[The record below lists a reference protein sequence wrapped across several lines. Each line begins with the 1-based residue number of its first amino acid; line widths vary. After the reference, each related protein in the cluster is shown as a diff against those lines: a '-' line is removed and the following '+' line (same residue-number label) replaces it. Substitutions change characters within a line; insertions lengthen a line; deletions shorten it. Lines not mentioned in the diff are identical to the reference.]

1 MSRKLRILNRM
12 LRDKLGEMR
21 LFGQAERKG
30 PILNVSVQQIP
41 GDQVDQERLRA
52 VMRAVVEASLIE
64 GIRKVTISG
73 WLRGQT
79 AAEPEWTT
87 SFEYAPI
94 FVEKVTHA
102 SDTYR
107 QDYPLI
113 RVVFFI
119 LAVAGGSLYVIQ
131 DRNPWAL
138 LPSAWALLLGICFP
152 WLKRQVNR
160 WVAPLFR
167 RICLGVGVV
176 LLGLSFYLFW
186 TGRLELIFV
195 SSPLL
200 LLGLLLM
207 GLGV

>member
-1 MSRKLRILNRM
+1 MSRKLRNLNRM

-21 LFGQAERKG
+21 LFGQAEQKG

-41 GDQVDQERLRA
+41 GDQVDQERLRE
-52 VMRAVVEASLIE
+52 VMRAVVEASLVE

-79 AAEPEWTT
+79 TEEPEWTT

-94 FVEKVTHA
+94 AVEKVTHA
-102 SDTYR
+102 SDAYR
-107 QDYPLI
+107 RDYPLI
-113 RVVFFI
+113 RVIFFV
-119 LAVAGGSLYVIQ
+119 LAVVGGSLYILQ
-131 DRNPWAL
+131 DRNLWAL
-138 LPSAWALLLGICFP
+138 LPSALALLLGIFFP

-160 WVAPLFR
+160 WIAPLFR
-167 RICLGVGVV
+167 RMGLGAGVI
-176 LLGLSFYLFW
+176 LLGLSLYLFW
-186 TGRLELIFV
+186 TGRLELIFI

-207 GLGV
+207 GLGA